1 MTTPDFIFFL
11 LGKVVSAKPHIFGR
25 SNTNPV
31 LPGGDGTGQVL
42 NPGSG
47 PTTCTQAE
55 MLVALRAEV
64 QHPKVLFLNPRL
76 TPERCGCRGVKQH
89 LPLNISF
96 GMRRLS

>member
-25 SNTNPV
+25 LNTNPV

-64 QHPKVLFLNPRL
+64 QHPKVCSSTLA
-76 TPERCGCRGVKQH
+76 
-89 LPLNISF
+89 
-96 GMRRLS
+96 